1 MTTHD
6 VISPSSYRR
15 LDGLAKRHVACPD
28 CGAGKGDFCIGRQS
42 DGTAEKTAN
51 VHPGRIDKFVGMM
64 PHFLDLAAER
74 SVEVD
79 ELKVEQRRRERQ
91 IRLLRSHARDAGR
104 SADVSPIG

>member
-1 MTTHD
+1 M
-6 VISPSSYRR
+6 ISPSSYRR

-28 CGAGKGDFCIGRQS
+28 CGAGKGDFCIDRQS
-42 DGTAEKTAN
+42 DRAPEKTAN
-51 VHPGRIDKFVGMM
+51 VHPDRIDKFVAMM
-64 PHFLDLAAER
+64 PHFLDAAAER

-104 SADVSPIG
+104 SADFSPIG